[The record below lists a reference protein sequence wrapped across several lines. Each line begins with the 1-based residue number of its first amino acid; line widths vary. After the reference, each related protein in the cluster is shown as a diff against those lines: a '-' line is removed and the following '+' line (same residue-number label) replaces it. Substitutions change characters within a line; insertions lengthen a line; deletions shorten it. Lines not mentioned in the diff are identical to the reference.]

1 MTSKIYTDVIN
12 RQVELS
18 YVPPQNFYMVV
29 DLLPT
34 VTFNAQQIQIP
45 TISGGEALLSNRFN
59 PSKAFIPGD
68 GIDFGNLDV
77 TFLIDKEFRT
87 YLSILQ
93 WMKGTYAPETTQQFK
108 EYTESRDNIS
118 GTKFSKT
125 MSNITVVAT
134 DAGNQPLIH
143 WNFYNCFPVSLDGPQ
158 FDSTQPD
165 INYLTSTVSF
175 RHHYFTCQTYTN
187 GQLNDTIL

>member
-1 MTSKIYTDVIN
+1 MTKIYTDIIN
-12 RQVELS
+12 KQVELS

-29 DLLPT
+29 ESLPT
-34 VTFNAQQIQIP
+34 VAFTAQQIAIP
-45 TISGGEALLSNRFN
+45 NVSGGEALMSNRYN

-68 GIDFGNLDV
+68 GIDYSPLDV
-77 TFLIDKEFRT
+77 TFLVDKEFRT
-87 YLSILQ
+87 YRSVLQ
-93 WMKGTYAPETTQQFK
+93 WMKGAFAPETTEQYK
-108 EYTESRDNIS
+108 SYVESKQDVS
-118 GTKFSKT
+118 GQTFGKL

-143 WNFYNCFPVSLDGPQ
+143 WNFYNCFPISLDGPQ

-175 RHHYFTCQTYTN
+175 RYHYFTCQTYSN
-187 GQLNDTIL
+187 GVLNSDTI